1 MFVIVGCGG
10 VGYCL
15 SEPLIRGIANWPAF
29 QRKELVLIDGDVI
42 EEKNITRV
50 FSRADIGKPK
60 CVALAEKLNSL
71 YPEVKITAVPL
82 YLDYKKETIE
92 VVKGALRMTGTE
104 LHSSGIHVFG
114 CVDNRPTRVLIER
127 YLEQMLGYKG
137 FWSYTDGGNSLTS
150 GQAMLRMGPASSVLP
165 KVVNTNAGGTGIYLN
180 TKELPEALTFAFRER
195 YPEFNQPEDPS
206 DVLPTDKPCAQK
218 YESDPQIGFINGLVA
233 HLMMALW
240 YRQVYVPFHGSFE
253 EVLDSASYLEE
264 PLKLSRFSVG
274 NISSFM
280 SEVNELSFNLRN
292 MQFSF
297 NTRLPVR
304 VAIERHNKQTQL
316 QQQSKS

>member
-15 SEPLIRGIANWPAF
+15 AEPLIRGIANWPVF
-29 QRKELVLIDGDVI
+29 ERKELVLIDGDII
-42 EEKNITRV
+42 EKKNITRV
-50 FSRADIGKPK
+50 FSSDDIGKPK
-60 CVALAEKLNSL
+60 SVALAEKLTKL
-71 YPEVKITAVPL
+71 YPNVKITAVPW

-92 VVKGALRMTGTE
+92 VVKGALRIHESDVRSTYG
-104 LHSSGIHVFG
+104 LHVFG

-127 YLEQMLGYKG
+127 YLEQILGYKG

-150 GQAMLRMGPASSVLP
+150 GQAMLRLGPAGSIFSNSILTASGTVDIKLDP
-165 KVVNTNAGGTGIYLN
+165 K
-180 TKELPEALTFAFRER
+180 KLPEALTFPLRDR

-206 DVLPTDKPCAQK
+206 DVLPTDKPCSQK

-253 EVLDSASYLEE
+253 EVLDSASYLET
-264 PLKLSRFSVG
+264 PLKETRNSVG

-280 SEVNELSFNLRN
+280 SEVNELSFNLRD

-297 NTRLPVR
+297 NTKLPVR
-304 VAIERHNKQTQL
+304 VLIERHNKQAQL
-316 QQQSKS
+316 QQSKS